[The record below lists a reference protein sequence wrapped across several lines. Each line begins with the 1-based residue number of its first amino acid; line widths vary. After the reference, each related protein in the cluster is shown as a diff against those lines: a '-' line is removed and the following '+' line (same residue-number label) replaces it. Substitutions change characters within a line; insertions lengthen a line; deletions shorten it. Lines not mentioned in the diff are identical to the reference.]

1 MFFPTKPGFFKMD
14 YRVLVPNWANA
25 GIGSVLRARFLPQV
39 TLTSVPIELGTNPR
53 VLSTI
58 SWEAETPTGT
68 QIRLRTRTGN
78 TLKQD
83 IRYFT
88 TTGLEVT
95 KEKYRKLLSF
105 QRGDSTVTVIP
116 GEDCNGVHLFGFQ
129 CLDVPTRRYL
139 MVKDLKFG

>member
-1 MFFPTKPGFFKMD
+1 MD
-14 YRVLVPNWANA
+14 YRVLVVPNWANA
-25 GIGSVLRARFLPQV
+25 GIRELQFYGHGFLPQV

-95 KEKYRKLLSF
+95 KEKVSKVTELPAGRLNCNSYSR
-105 QRGDSTVTVIP
+105 RGLEPVECT
-116 GEDCNGVHLFGFQ
+116 LFGFQ
-129 CLDVPTRRYL
+129 CLSNFTKPTPLLNGRSS
-139 MVKDLKFG
+139 LKFG